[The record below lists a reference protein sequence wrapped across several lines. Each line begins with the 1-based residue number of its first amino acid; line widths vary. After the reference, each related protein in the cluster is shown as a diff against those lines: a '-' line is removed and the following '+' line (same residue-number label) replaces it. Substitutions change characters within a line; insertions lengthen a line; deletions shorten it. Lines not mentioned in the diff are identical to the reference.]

1 MRTRITDD
9 LLFLPYVTAQYVR
22 ITGDEA
28 VLEDCAPFLREVE
41 LPEDRE
47 DIYAEMQPSTEC
59 ASLHE
64 HCMRAFRR
72 AANFGEH
79 GLCKMGSGD
88 WNDGMNRVGAQGRG
102 ESVWLSEFLAV
113 CAADYARIAPDAA
126 DRAWLT
132 ALNERMCAAVES
144 QGWDGQWYLRAYAD
158 DGRALGG
165 HASRCCR
172 IDAISQAWAVLAG
185 LDPARCRSAMNAAWH
200 ELVDEELGVIKLLTP
215 PFDGADFDPGYIAAY
230 PPGIRENGAQYTH
243 AACWLALALVRMGD
257 ARRAHRAIEMLLPLN
272 HSDSMDK
279 AQVYRVEP
287 YVMTADIY
295 TDGMHSG
302 RGGWSWYT
310 GSAGWMLTLLT
321 ALLGYERRGNRV
333 RMAALLGDWSEAGVS
348 LKCGSSRYRLRS
360 VASAAEV
367 TLDGV
372 PVAGEWIELVDDGRE
387 HVAVFPP
394 RRAAAEPNSP
404 DITPIELESR
414 KPV

>member
-1 MRTRITDD
+1 M
-9 LLFLPYVTAQYVR
+9 
-22 ITGDEA
+22 
-28 VLEDCAPFLREVE
+28 
-41 LPEDRE
+41 
-47 DIYAEMQPSTEC
+47 
-59 ASLHE
+59 
-64 HCMRAFRR
+64 
-72 AANFGEH
+72 
-79 GLCKMGSGD
+79 
-88 WNDGMNRVGAQGRG
+88 
-102 ESVWLSEFLAV
+102 
-113 CAADYARIAPDAA
+113 
-126 DRAWLT
+126 
-132 ALNERMCAAVES
+132 
-144 QGWDGQWYLRAYAD
+144 
-158 DGRALGG
+158 
-165 HASRCCR
+165 
-172 IDAISQAWAVLAG
+172 
-185 LDPARCRSAMNAAWH
+185 
-200 ELVDEELGVIKLLTP
+200 IKLLTP
-215 PFDGADFDPGYIAAY
+215 PFDGVDFDPGYIAAY

-295 TDGMHSG
+295 TDEMHAG

-321 ALLGYERRGNRV
+321 FLLGYERRGNRV
-333 RMAALLGDWSEAGVS
+333 RMAALLGDWSEAGII

-387 HVAVFPP
+387 HVAVVPP